1 MGDFMKLA
9 VWQKAHELTLQI
21 YERTASWPRHELF
34 GLTSQIRRA
43 AASIAANIAEGC
55 GRNSDA
61 ELARYARTSLG
72 SANELSYYVI
82 LARDLSYLD
91 SADHDDLE
99 RGVSEVRRMLSSL
112 ERVSALAAARA
123 KLSARHRR
131 VAGKPVASG

>member
-9 VWQKAHELTLQI
+9 VWQKAHELTLQV
-21 YERTASWPRHELF
+21 YERAASWPRRELF
-34 GLTSQIRRA
+34 GLTSQTHRA

-82 LARDLSYLD
+82 LPRDLSYLD
-91 SADHDDLE
+91 SAGLDDLE

-123 KLSARHRR
+123 KLSARCRR